1 MPSCLLRIAPAAL
14 LAVAA
19 CATLPP
25 SRMAP
30 ERLEQRTGVPLRTDF
45 AAGPAIPPGVN
56 FEDGVSQEEAV
67 ATALWNDP
75 QFLVQLADLGFA
87 RADLLE
93 AGLLRNPVL
102 SLLLPVGPKQLEATL
117 RWPIEILWERP
128 RRIAVARAASERVA
142 AGLEQAGL
150 DLVADVKTAFADL
163 TFAQDR
169 AALATQAASELD
181 QINTLTQS
189 RLSAGDIGE
198 IEARAAA
205 IDAARANQEAARARL
220 DVTLRLNA
228 LRARL
233 GLALDDRVITV
244 TASSTP
250 PAACG
255 QLPALLEEALA
266 SRPDVRAAEL
276 AMEEAGRRLGWERS
290 RVLALAAALDS
301 NSGGRDG
308 FEIGPGVELT
318 LPLLDR
324 NQGGQARAAA
334 AMERAARAY
343 AGVRQR
349 VATELRDAAAVFD
362 QAAAT
367 LAAWRGTVLT
377 PLETQVEAAGRA
389 YAAGDVS
396 YLFVLEVTRRLTGAR
411 LTLREAEAD
420 LARALARTE
429 RAVGRRCG
437 SGRQEITHGF

>member
-1 MPSCLLRIAPAAL
+1 MPSLLARLAPAGL
-14 LAVAA
+14 LVAAA
-19 CATLPP
+19 CATHPP
-25 SRMAP
+25 PRTTP
-30 ERLEQRTGVPLRTDF
+30 ERLEQRTGVPPRTDF
-45 AAGPAIPPGVN
+45 SAGPAIPPGVN
-56 FEDGVSQEEAV
+56 FDDGVSLEEAV

-75 QFLVQLADLGFA
+75 EFLVQLTDLGFA

-128 RRIAVARAASERVA
+128 RRVAVARVASERVA

-163 TFAQDR
+163 ALAQER
-169 AALATQAASELD
+169 AALAAQAASELD
-181 QINTLTQS
+181 QIDKLTQS

-198 IEARAAA
+198 LEARAAA
-205 IDAARANQEAARARL
+205 IDAARANQEAARAGL

-233 GLALDDRVITV
+233 GLALDNRVIAI
-244 TASSTP
+244 TAAAPP

-255 QLPALLEEALA
+255 PLPALLEEALA

-276 AMEEAGRRLGWERS
+276 AIEEAGRRLGWERA
-290 RVLALAAALDS
+290 RVLALAAALDA
-301 NSGGRDG
+301 NSGGTEG
-308 FEIGPGVELT
+308 FEIGPGFEAA
-318 LPLLDR
+318 LPLFDR
-324 NQGGQARAAA
+324 NQGGRARAAA
-334 AMERAARAY
+334 EMERAARVY

-349 VATELRDAAAVFD
+349 VATELRNATAVFD

-377 PLETQVEAAGRA
+377 PLETQVQAAERA

-396 YLFVLEVTRRLTGAR
+396 YLFVLETTRRLTGAR

-437 SGRQEITHGF
+437 SGRQEITRGF